1 MDNSISGGTLGLA
14 FSSPGLI
21 TGSSSEASVSSS
33 PSLAVIATKET
44 SPSVVEQ
51 KQTAQ
56 QQLEKVIR
64 AMQGP
69 EKTFEFSIHEETH
82 TIMVK
87 VLNKQTGEL
96 IREIPQEKLLDVAAS
111 LMELTGIIIDKK
123 A

>member
-1 MDNSISGGTLGLA
+1 MDNRISGGTPILG
-14 FSSPGLI
+14 FSGPSFAR
-21 TGSSSEASVSSS
+21 SSSEDSVSNSAMIDVNAVKVSSS
-33 PSLAVIATKET
+33 ST
-44 SPSVVEQ
+44 VEQ

-69 EKTFEFSIHEETH
+69 EKTFEFSVHEETH
-82 TIMVK
+82 TVMVK
-87 VLNKQTGEL
+87 VFNKETGDL

-111 LMELTGIIIDKK
+111 LMELTGLIIDKK